1 MASNRPIFVF
11 GCPRSGTTLLSL
23 MLHSHSRIA
32 IPPETRFLMPV
43 YRRRAEFGDLTV
55 RENRRA
61 LALYIVRTPGMN
73 FRHLGLDRFPVRK
86 QIVRGAPTVGS
97 ALGTVY
103 RSYAARFGKERWGD
117 KRPTYFRN
125 VDAIR
130 TLFPDTQFIHLIR
143 DGRDCVASL
152 KRMSWWRQ
160 SSIDAMAMWTHSVDC
175 GRRAARRL
183 PADAFYAVRY
193 EQLVTDPRAELLAL
207 CDFLGEDF
215 EEAMLESHLVAAP
228 DLPEKQRTDW
238 HANTAKQVTT
248 TAIGGYAEGLEPWE
262 LRLFEFVAGKQLRR
276 LGYDAPRRPPVPH
289 LTGLARYAQKLLW
302 LRLRTRALIV
312 RDRWTARK
320 PGPMADQGPA

>member
-1 MASNRPIFVF
+1 MASNRPIFIF

-61 LALYIVRTPGMN
+61 LALFILRTPGMN
-73 FRHLGLDRFPVRK
+73 FRHLGLPRPPLRR
-86 QIVRGAPTVGS
+86 QIVQGAPTVGS

-130 TLFPDTQFIHLIR
+130 TLFPDAQFIHLIR
-143 DGRDCVASL
+143 DGRDCVASM
-152 KRMSWWRQ
+152 KQMSWWRQ
-160 SSIDAMAMWTHSVDC
+160 DSIDAMVIWTHSVDC

-183 PADAFYAVRY
+183 PADTFYAVHY
-193 EQLVTDPRAELLAL
+193 EHLVTDPRGQLMAL

-215 EEAMLESHLVAAP
+215 EESMLESHRVAAP
-228 DLPEKQRTDW
+228 ELPERQRTEW
-238 HANTAKQVTT
+238 HANTAKPVNAD
-248 TAIGGYAEGLEPWE
+248 AIGGYADGLEQWE
-262 LRLFEFVAGKQLRR
+262 LRLFEYVAGGRLRR
-276 LGYDAPRRPPVPH
+276 LGYDAPERPPLPR
-289 LTGLARYAQKLLW
+289 LTALARYGQKLLW

-312 RDRWTARK
+312 QDRWIARK
-320 PGPMADQGPA
+320 PGSMADQGQT